1 MSQPK
6 KVNGTKRKYALG
18 KGLDSAMNYPLKVN
32 VTDYL
37 LGNQSAKDNEDILA
51 ISAV

>member
-6 KVNGTKRKYALG
+6 KSYGTKRKYALG

-37 LGNQSAKDNEDILA
+37 LGNQSAKDMKTFFDIPT
-51 ISAV
+51 V